1 MRKLC
6 ALLIAGLLAGPTL
19 VDPAFPQPRW
29 QYGWWQQGPSGQWRW
44 VGACGPPPLGA
55 PTRGLAVPLA
65 RAAVAIRPLG
75 RGSGRPMG
83 ALPRRLGLPL
93 AVAGS
98 YSGAAFGKWLQI

>member
-1 MRKLC
+1 MDDLSDRLRPGTPIPVRDELKEETMRKLC

-29 QYGWWQQGPSGQWRW
+29 QYGWWQ
-44 VGACGPPPLGA
+44 
-55 PTRGLAVPLA
+55 
-65 RAAVAIRPLG
+65 
-75 RGSGRPMG
+75 
-83 ALPRRLGLPL
+83 LGLPL